1 MTLARPVSVE
11 RTKAQNLKSCPDAL
25 LLATNPVR
33 DFRRGS
39 SFDHVAGMDL
49 CNLHGRFHRIP
60 AERLPELL
68 VQNHLNQGRLVA
80 LHLTLDGGGQG
91 LLELLHT
98 LGFDA
103 LQAAGSRH
111 LGILHTYVEF
121 GSDEVVF
128 IPQGRVSL
136 LGAPL
141 VIPEDH
147 HGHTRPI
154 TSSARSQLVDGD
166 AESTIARKANHR
178 DSGVSDLRSK
188 DGREAIS
195 ARTEEPRRQVLSRRW
210 ERRIGVADSA
220 IVADVRRHDG
230 LFRHHPHDGAPC
242 LPWRQATG
250 VRFPRPLVPSGALI
264 IQLVVHAF
272 QLGCPGFL
280 LLLHQL

>member
-1 MTLARPVSVE
+1 
-11 RTKAQNLKSCPDAL
+11 
-25 LLATNPVR
+25 
-33 DFRRGS
+33 
-39 SFDHVAGMDL
+39 MDL
-49 CNLHGRFHRIP
+49 GNLHGRLHGVP

-80 LHLTLDGGGQG
+80 LHLTLDGRGHG
-91 LLELLHT
+91 LLKLFDA

-111 LGILHTYVEF
+111 LGILDTYVEF
-121 GSDEVVF
+121 GSDEVVL
-128 IPQGRVSL
+128 IPQCRISL
-136 LGAPL
+136 FGAPL

-147 HGHTRPI
+147 HGHTWPI
-154 TSSARSQLVDGD
+154 TSSARSQLVDRD
-166 AESTIARKANHR
+166 AESSIARKANHR
-178 DSGVSDLRSK
+178 DSRVSDLSSQ

-195 ARTEEPRRQVLSRRW
+195 ARTEEARRQVLSRRG
-210 ERRIGVADSA
+210 ERRIGVADRA
-220 IVADVRRHDG
+220 VVADVRRHDG

-280 LLLHQL
+280 LLLHQLQPLGASGITGC